1 MGLKILLPDDAVI
14 KDIMENSFFN
24 RDGFEFITAEPAEKL
39 FLQIEEL
46 DPALVILDLE
56 MSGVDAAGL
65 CEMIKNDAILEKTKI
80 ILIVPQE
87 SRKRDDA
94 ISCIDADAIV
104 GRPID
109 HQRFITSASHL
120 LGIFDRANPRF
131 ETFIMVSCG
140 SDIDELHQG
149 WIRNINAG
157 GAFIESK
164 ELLPIDYKL
173 QVQFELSDNSDIISC
188 TARVAWVN
196 HPEWIKCEK
205 LPSGMG
211 VQFIDLEDEDQKQI
225 VEFIEAQLANPGDA

>member
-1 MGLKILLPDDAVI
+1 MGTKILLPDDAVI
-14 KDIMENSFFN
+14 KDIMENSFFH
-24 RDGFEFITAEPAEKL
+24 RAGFEFIDAAPAEKL
-39 FLQIEEL
+39 FLQIEEE
-46 DPALVILDLE
+46 DPALVVLDME
-56 MSGVDAAGL
+56 TAGIDPAGF

-87 SRKRDDA
+87 SRKRDDE

-104 GRPID
+104 ARPID

-120 LGIFDRANPRF
+120 LGIFDRAKPRF

-157 GAFIESK
+157 GAFIETK
-164 ELLPIDYKL
+164 DLLPVDYKL
-173 QVQFELSDNSDIISC
+173 QIQFELDDGSDLISC

-205 LPSGMG
+205 LPKTLNLNKHRPLRRL
-211 VQFIDLEDEDQKQI
+211 F
-225 VEFIEAQLANPGDA
+225 

>member
-1 MGLKILLPDDAVI
+1 MRGHETTAL
-14 KDIMENSFFN
+14 ENCSYLGKN
-24 RDGFEFITAEPAEKL
+24 RASPTVADRVRICHPWL
-39 FLQIEEL
+39 L
-46 DPALVILDLE
+46 DPA
-56 MSGVDAAGL
+56 GF

-80 ILIVPQE
+80 ILIIPHE
-87 SRKRDDA
+87 SRKRDDE

-104 GRPID
+104 SRPID

-120 LGIFDRANPRF
+120 LGIFDRAKPRF

-157 GAFIESK
+157 GAFIETK
-164 ELLPIDYKL
+164 DLLPVDYKL
-173 QVQFELSDNSDIISC
+173 QIQFELDDGSDLISC

-205 LPSGMG
+205 LPPGMG
-211 VQFIDLEDEDQKQI
+211 VQFIDLDEEDQKMI
-225 VEFIEAQLANPGDA
+225 VKFVDSQLANPGNA